1 MFFFFV
7 NPYDIRLFATFILK
21 IFLYL
26 RLLIFDESAATFD
39 FPFFHSSHAVF
50 GCNTLLSIF
59 AKLHREDLPYILLIF
74 PLIFEKIERIV
85 YHKYSNNK

>member
-1 MFFFFV
+1 MFFNF
-7 NPYDIRLFATFILK
+7 
-21 IFLYL
+21 
-26 RLLIFDESAATFD
+26 RLLIFDESAAAFD

-50 GCNTLLSIF
+50 GCNMLLSIF

-74 PLIFEKIERIV
+74 ALIFEKIERIV